1 MEKYIVDKTIGTGAF
16 GNAILVK
23 DKRSG
28 QQYVVKTILISK
40 VIFKETFIE
49 YKVTKIY
56 SHLQRTDI
64 LIVFLIQELFFYYNG
79 SFVHTKKKLV
89 EQAQK
94 ALYAVYHKIRN
105 MQLPIDLQ
113 LNIFDSLVAPI
124 LLYGSEVWVV
134 GKNDNI
140 ENNHFLAQVSYCH
153 H

>member
-56 SHLQRTDI
+56 SHL
-64 LIVFLIQELFFYYNG
+64 
-79 SFVHTKKKLV
+79 
-89 EQAQK
+89 
-94 ALYAVYHKIRN
+94 
-105 MQLPIDLQ
+105 
-113 LNIFDSLVAPI
+113 
-124 LLYGSEVWVV
+124 
-134 GKNDNI
+134 
-140 ENNHFLAQVSYCH
+140 
-153 H
+153 